1 MPAEVKVADEM
12 VANERTGASMPGA
25 STRVC
30 CFSLGGVRG
39 GLSVSG
45 ACLQREACSD
55 WTRLGPTRK
64 GMGRQA

>member
-30 CFSLGGVRG
+30 CLSLGGCLG
-39 GLSVSG
+39 GLGVSG
-45 ACLQREACSD
+45 ACLQREASSH
-55 WTRLGPTRK
+55 WTRLGATRN
-64 GMGRQA
+64 GMARQS